1 MKTSEQI
8 RTKFEKM
15 ILTWDDKNPKRVYF
29 RISPESIREVT
40 QFIVEELS
48 LRFIIASG
56 TDTRRDIEILYHFA
70 DDNTGVIYSARVIL
84 ANKKNPRIASI
95 ADLFIGSMW
104 IEREIHELLGVTFI
118 GNEDMKH
125 LLLNDDWPK
134 NNFPLRHDND

>member
-1 MKTSEQI
+1 MKTSENI
-8 RTKFEKM
+8 KNKFQN
-15 ILTWDDKNPKRVYF
+15 IISAWDEKNPKRIYF
-29 RISPESIREVT
+29 QIPTESIREVT
-40 QFIVEELS
+40 RFIVHELG

-56 TDTRRDIEILYHFA
+56 TDTRKTVEILYHFA

-84 ANKKNPRIASI
+84 ADKKNLKIDSI

-104 IEREIHELLGVTFI
+104 IEREIHELLGVNFT

-134 NNFPLRHDND
+134 DNFPLRHDND